1 MAKALEGIKIIEV
14 AQWAA
19 APMGGRLLADLGA
32 DVIHVENPVTGD
44 AFRYFQSTPDDPLT
58 AGRGVPSCINY
69 NWELYNINKRGIT
82 LNLDSDQGREIIYKL
97 MEQADVFISNLRP
110 YELEKFK
117 LEYETLKKIN
127 PRLIFA
133 SLTGYGLTGP
143 DRNSPGYDIIS
154 YWARTA
160 IPYLLDALGFRPAI
174 GDNLGGLMLAFG
186 IMSAL
191 FVRERTG
198 LGQLVD
204 TSLFNLGVFQM
215 SFDISGALVE
225 KKEFTEY
232 KPKGREDSMNPLAG
246 MYPTKDGRA
255 FVLMCLL
262 PDQYWPKV
270 CQALGREELIDD
282 PRFNTFE
289 GRAGNR
295 MDLFKIFDETFLSKT
310 AAEWKTI
317 FAQIPSA
324 PIQNLLEVINDPHAR
339 ANDYFVTLDHP
350 NYGPLEVIAPPVKFS
365 ETPATVRTAAPEFSQ
380 HTEEVLLEL
389 GYAWEDIQRFSEEKI
404 IS

>member
-1 MAKALEGIKIIEV
+1 MTGALNGIKIVEV

-44 AFRYFQSTPDDPLT
+44 AHRYFQSTPDNPLT
-58 AGRGVPSCINY
+58 AGRGVPSRINY

-82 LNLDSDQGREIIYKL
+82 LNLAAEQGREVIYKL
-97 MEQADVFISNLRP
+97 IEQADVFISNLRP
-110 YELEKFK
+110 YELEKFH
-117 LEYETLKKIN
+117 LEYGTLNNIN

-133 SLTGYGLTGP
+133 SLTGYGLAGP
-143 DRNSPGYDIIS
+143 DKNSPGYDIIS
-154 YWARTA
+154 YWSRAA

-186 IMSAL
+186 IMTAL
-191 FVRERTG
+191 FAREKTG
-198 LGQLVD
+198 LGQMVD

-225 KKEFTEY
+225 KKEFTEF
-232 KPKGREDSMNPLAG
+232 KPKGREDSMNPLVG
-246 MYPTKDGRA
+246 VFPTKDGRA

-270 CQALGREELIDD
+270 CRALGREDLIDD

-289 GRAGNR
+289 ARAKNR
-295 MDLFKIFDETFLSKT
+295 MELFGLMDAAFLSKT
-310 AAEWKTI
+310 LADWKPLFAE
-317 FAQIPSA
+317 IPSA
-324 PIQNLLEVINDPHAR
+324 AMQNLMEVINDPHAR
-339 ANDYFVTLDHP
+339 ANGYYVTLDHP
-350 NYGPLEVIAPPVKFS
+350 NYGPMEVVAPPVKFS
-365 ETPATVRTAAPEFSQ
+365 RTPASVRTAAPEFGQ
-380 HTEEVLLEL
+380 HTEEVLQEL
-389 GYAWEDIQRFSEEKI
+389 GYAWEDIQKMADEKTI
-404 IS
+404 A

>member
-1 MAKALEGIKIIEV
+1 MSFTSKTLSPGTPFDIFNPRLIIHSRPEEAFLPASTITGNSITSIKGE
-14 AQWAA
+14 
-19 APMGGRLLADLGA
+19 
-32 DVIHVENPVTGD
+32 
-44 AFRYFQSTPDDPLT
+44 SPLT
-58 AGRGVPSCINY
+58 WTPR
-69 NWELYNINKRGIT
+69 
-82 LNLDSDQGREIIYKL
+82 QGREIIYKL
-97 MEQADVFISNLRP
+97 IEQADVFISNLRP

-117 LEYETLKKIN
+117 LEYDTLKKIN

-154 YWARTA
+154 YWSRAA

-198 LGQLVD
+198 IGQAVD
-204 TSLFNLGVFQM
+204 TSLFKLGVFQM

-225 KKEFTEY
+225 KKEFTEF
-232 KPKGREDSMNPLAG
+232 KPKGREDSMNPLVG

-262 PDQYWPKV
+262 PDLYWPKV
-270 CQALGREELIDD
+270 CRALGREDLIHD
-282 PRFNTFE
+282 PRFHTFE
-289 GRAGNR
+289 ARAENR
-295 MDLFKIFDETFLSKT
+295 MELFKIFDERFMSKT
-310 AAEWKTI
+310 MAEWKPI
-317 FAQIPSA
+317 FAEIPSA

-350 NYGPLEVIAPPVKFS
+350 NYGPMEVIAPPVKFS
-365 ETPATVRTAAPEFSQ
+365 ETPATVQNGRSGIQSAHRRSPAGTRL
-380 HTEEVLLEL
+380 HL
-389 GYAWEDIQRFSEEKI
+389 GGYSKI
-404 IS
+404 FRGKDYFLIDLI